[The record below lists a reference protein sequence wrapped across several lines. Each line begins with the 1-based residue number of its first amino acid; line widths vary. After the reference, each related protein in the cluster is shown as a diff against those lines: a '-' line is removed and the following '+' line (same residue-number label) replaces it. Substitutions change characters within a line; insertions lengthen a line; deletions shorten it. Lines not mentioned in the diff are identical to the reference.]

1 MRVCRLHPDDLFADN
16 QYVRI
21 ESWAHSH
28 IGLVRKSNQDS
39 LAIYPDLGLFILAD
53 GMGGHAAGE
62 VASRLAVQAIYD
74 NLRHA
79 GFGGTESSSLGGR
92 MARFFGRASEPLDTE
107 LALRTALQ
115 HANQTIVQAGASATV
130 GTPGSERSM
139 GSTAVV
145 LAISPATAR
154 ACWAHVGDSR
164 LYRLRADALILLTAD
179 DTVPGDR
186 YRGQTDVPTDL
197 PHTNVLLQALGTQ
210 PDVDVAVGSA
220 SMDSGDLFLLC
231 SDGVSGMV
239 DAVFIQ
245 DTLRQATALEDAGQ
259 KLIRGALDG
268 GGRDNASLILIRVV
282 ED

>member
-1 MRVCRLHPDDLFADN
+1 MRID
-16 QYVRI
+16 
-21 ESWAHSH
+21 SWAHSD

-39 LAIYPDLGLFILAD
+39 LAAYPDLGLFILAD

-62 VASRLAVQAIYD
+62 VASRLAVQTIYD

-79 GFGGTESSSLGGR
+79 GFTSTETSSLGAR
-92 MARFFGRASEPLDTE
+92 MARFFGRAAEPVDAE
-107 LALRTALQ
+107 AALRDALQ
-115 HANQTIVQAGASATV
+115 QANQTIVQAGATAV
-130 GTPGSERSM
+130 EGTPGSERSM

-145 LAISPATAR
+145 LAISTTAGR

-164 LYRLRADALILLTAD
+164 LYRLRADALVLLTAD

-210 PDVDVAVGSA
+210 PDVDVSVGSA
-220 SMDSGDLFLLC
+220 TINSGDLFLLC

-239 DAVFIQ
+239 DATFIR
-245 DTLRQATALEDAGQ
+245 DTLQRASTLEDGGL

-268 GGRDNASLILIRVV
+268 GGRDNASLILIRVA